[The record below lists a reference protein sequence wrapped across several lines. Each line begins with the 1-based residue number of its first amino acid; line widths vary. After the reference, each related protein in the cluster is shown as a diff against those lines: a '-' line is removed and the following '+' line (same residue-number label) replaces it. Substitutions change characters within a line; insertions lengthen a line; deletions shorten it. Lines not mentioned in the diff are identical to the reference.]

1 MDYDKLR
8 SIAKATKNIDGKELL
23 KFPLYFIPGV
33 GTALMAR
40 DAVNEFRRGNY
51 GSGLLNAGFAA
62 MGLGAVGKALKGTA
76 GIGNKVGI
84 NSLKQTMPAA
94 QTFTPMLPEA
104 KVHNLLTQAEQG
116 IIPYVKRTNLLPQ
129 SEYSIVPIF
138 NRAKTI
144 SPITIEPGVQLINTA
159 SIKPKSSW
167 FRNFMNNAEDVTFVA
182 RKGCKLN
189 KSKSK

>member
-8 SIAKATKNIDGKELL
+8 SIAKATKNLDGKELL

-40 DAVNEFRRGNY
+40 DAVKEFRRGNY

-62 MGLGAVGKALKGTA
+62 MGLGPIGKALKGVN
-76 GIGNKVGI
+76 GIGNKAGI
-84 NSLKQTMPAA
+84 NGLKQTLPAA
-94 QTFTPMLPEA
+94 QTLTPILPEA
-104 KVHNLLTQAEQG
+104 KVHNLLPQAEQS

-129 SEYSIVPIF
+129 AEQSIVPLF
-138 NRAKTI
+138 KRTRTI
-144 SPITIEPGVQLINTA
+144 SPITIEPGVQLISA
-159 SIKPKSSW
+159 VPKKPRSSW
-167 FRNFMNNAEDVTFVA
+167 FRNFMDNAETVTFAA
-182 RKGCKLN
+182 RKGCKLS

>member
-8 SIAKATKNIDGKELL
+8 SIVKATKNLDGKELL

-40 DAVNEFRRGNY
+40 DAVKEFRRGNY

-62 MGLGAVGKALKGTA
+62 MGLGPIGKALKGVT

-84 NSLKQTMPAA
+84 NGLKQTLPAA
-94 QTFTPMLPEA
+94 QTLTPMLPEV
-104 KVHNLLTQAEQG
+104 KVN
-116 IIPYVKRTNLLPQ
+116 KLLPQ
-129 SEYSIVPIF
+129 SEQSIVPLF

-159 SIKPKSSW
+159 SIKPKFSW

>member
-8 SIAKATKNIDGKELL
+8 SIVKATKNLDGKELL

-40 DAVNEFRRGNY
+40 DAVKDFRSGNY
-51 GSGLLNAGFAA
+51 GSGLLNTGFAA
-62 MGLGAVGKALKGTA
+62 MGLGAVGKALKGVA
-76 GIGNKVGI
+76 GVGNKVGI
-84 NSLKQTMPAA
+84 NGLKQTIPAA
-94 QTFTPMLPEA
+94 QKFIPMLPEA
-104 KVHNLLTQAEQG
+104 KVHNLLPQAEYG

-129 SEYSIVPIF
+129 SEYAIVPIF

-144 SPITIEPGVQLINTA
+144 SPITIEPRVQLISA
-159 SIKPKSSW
+159 VPKKPRSSW